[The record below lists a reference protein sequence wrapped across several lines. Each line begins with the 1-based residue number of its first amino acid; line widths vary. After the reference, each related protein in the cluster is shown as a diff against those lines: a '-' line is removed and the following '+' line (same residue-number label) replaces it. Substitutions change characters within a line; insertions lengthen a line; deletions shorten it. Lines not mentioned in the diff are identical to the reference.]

1 MKKIVLLLAAC
12 SLGYTSYGQSYSD
25 TIIKHRQAYKREFIE
40 EERSPLKKDD
50 TAFLRFYTPDAQY
63 RVNAR
68 VILTPDAEPFQ
79 MATYSGK
86 TQQYKKYA
94 DLYFKIHGKPHT
106 LEVYQSIALMKN
118 PKYSDHL
125 FVPFKDLT
133 NGDETYGG
141 GRYIDMVLG
150 DLNNGSV
157 LLDFNKCY
165 NPYCAYSDGY
175 NCPIPPAANRLETAI
190 KAGEMNYGKPGH
202 H

>member
-1 MKKIVLLLAAC
+1 MKKVMLLLAA
-12 SLGYTSYGQSYSD
+12 SLVGYTSYCQSYTD
-25 TIIKHRQAYKREFIE
+25 TILKHRQAYKREFIE

-50 TAFLRFYTPDAQY
+50 TAFLRFYSPDVQY

-68 VILTPDAEPFQ
+68 VVLTPDAEPFQ

-94 DLYFKIHGKPHT
+94 DLHFKIHGKPHT
-106 LEVYQSIALMKN
+106 LEVYKSIALMKN

-133 NGDETYGG
+133 NGEDTYGG
-141 GRYIDMVLG
+141 GRYIDLVLG
-150 DLNNGSV
+150 DLKQGTV

-190 KAGEMNYGKPGH
+190 KAGEMNFGKPGH